1 MSITISLKQAG
12 EERDVV
18 IPTEWTDMTLE
29 YWCGMYMVI
38 KKHQDL
44 ADLKND
50 KKKKDKKDSV
60 DEYWWKQ
67 MAEKEDLLEKFDNV
81 RLNKDLFAY
90 MTGLTEESM
99 ELTDIN
105 SVNSVIGVLD
115 GLVQEYEPKGVDS
128 FKFEE
133 ETYYFPKEFLKK
145 NTYGDYI
152 EATQLEMY
160 IEMMKHGRF
169 DVLPEQMAIL
179 CRRADE
185 KYDDDK
191 IPEKA
196 EKFKQLTMD
205 IVWEFSFFLSNQ
217 NRRLA
222 EISHTFSEKGS
233 VAEVQE

>member
-1 MSITISLKQAG
+1 MSITISLKQG
-12 EERDVV
+12 EEKRDVV

-44 ADLKND
+44 ADLKKD
-50 KKKKDKKDSV
+50 KKKKDEKESA

-105 SVNSVIGVLD
+105 SVNNVIGVLD

-128 FKFEE
+128 FEFEE

-160 IEMMKHGRF
+160 VDMMKHGRF

-185 KYDDDK
+185 KYDDEK

-205 IVWEFSFFLSNQ
+205 IVWEFSFFLTQQ
-217 NRRLA
+217 NIKLV
-222 EISHTFSEKGS
+222 EISLTCSEKAQ
-233 VAEVQE
+233 VAEAQE

>member
-1 MSITISLKQAG
+1 MSITISLKQG
-12 EERDVV
+12 DENRDVV

-38 KKHQDL
+38 KRHQDL

-50 KKKKDKKDSV
+50 KKKKDEKESA
-60 DEYWWKQ
+60 DEYWLKQ
-67 MAEKEDLLEKFDNV
+67 MVEKEDLLEKFDNV

-90 MTGLTEESM
+90 MTGLSEESM

-115 GLVQEYEPKGVDS
+115 GLVQEYKPKGVDS
-128 FKFEE
+128 FEFEE

-160 IEMMKHGRF
+160 IDMMKHGRF

-185 KYDDDK
+185 KYDDEK

-205 IVWEFSFFLSNQ
+205 TVWEFSFFLSNQ
-217 NRRLA
+217 NRKLA
-222 EISHTFSEKGS
+222 EISLTFSEKGS

>member
-1 MSITISLKQAG
+1 MSITISLKQG
-12 EERDVV
+12 DENRDVV

-38 KKHQDL
+38 KRHQDL

-50 KKKKDKKDSV
+50 KKKKDEKESA
-60 DEYWWKQ
+60 DEYWLKQ
-67 MAEKEDLLEKFDNV
+67 MVEKEDLLEKFDNV

-90 MTGLTEESM
+90 MTGLSEESM

-105 SVNSVIGVLD
+105 SVNNVIGVLD
-115 GLVQEYEPKGVDS
+115 GLVQEYKPKGVDS
-128 FKFEE
+128 FEFEE

-160 IEMMKHGRF
+160 IDMMKHGRF

-185 KYDDDK
+185 KYDDEK

-205 IVWEFSFFLSNQ
+205 TVWEFSFFLSNQ
-217 NRRLA
+217 NRKLA
-222 EISHTFSEKGS
+222 EISLTFSEKGS

>member
-1 MSITISLKQAG
+1 MSITINLKQG
-12 EERDVV
+12 DENRDVI

-38 KKHQDL
+38 KRHQDL

-50 KKKKDKKDSV
+50 KKKKDEKESA
-60 DEYWWKQ
+60 DEYWMKQ

-90 MTGLTEESM
+90 MTGLSEESM

-115 GLVQEYEPKGVDS
+115 GLVQEYKPKGVDS
-128 FKFEE
+128 FEFEE

-160 IEMMKHGRF
+160 IDMMKHGRF

-185 KYDDDK
+185 KYDDEK

-205 IVWEFSFFLSNQ
+205 TVWEFSFFLSNQ
-217 NRRLA
+217 NRKLA
-222 EISHTFSEKGS
+222 EISLTFSEKGS